1 MPDLRATIAA
11 FNDLDCGYTIT
22 LGAAQQLRLTQSDLS
37 EIAAFTRRWR
47 EWDEAMHLRTRGRSL
62 ASDPP
67 APKLPTCLSRPL
79 SRGKAPAH
87 V

>member
-11 FNDLDCGYTIT
+11 FNDLDCGCNIT
-22 LGAAQQLRLTQSDLS
+22 LGAAKQLRLTQADLT
-37 EIAAFTRRWR
+37 EIASFTRRWR
-47 EWDEAMHLRTRGRSL
+47 EWDQATHLRTRGRSL
-62 ASDPP
+62 AADVP
-67 APKLPTCLSRPL
+67 APTLPACLSRPL